1 MIRFFRTIPQS
12 LLAQGGITRCFTNA
26 AGEIVLVVVGI
37 GAHSIA
43 NLKAI
48 LAPLASVS
56 SSRQA
61 PPGIPSSAI
70 PPDHVRGQRA
80 ARMHCAAWCPIAKQP
95 CSR

>member
-1 MIRFFRTIPQS
+1 MIRFFRIIRQS
-12 LLAQGGITRCFTNA
+12 LLAKGRITRYLTNA
-26 AGEIVLVVVGI
+26 VGEIVLVVVGI

-48 LAPLASVS
+48 RAPLASVS

-61 PPGIPSSAI
+61 PLGIPSSAI